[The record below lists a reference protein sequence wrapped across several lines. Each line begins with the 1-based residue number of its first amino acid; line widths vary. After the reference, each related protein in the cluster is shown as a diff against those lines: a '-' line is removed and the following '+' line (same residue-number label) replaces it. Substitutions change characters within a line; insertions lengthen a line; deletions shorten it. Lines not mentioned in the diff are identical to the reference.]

1 MITKNATKHSSAE
14 TVGDHQD
21 FDDEDRLITDV
32 TWASNDH
39 SHLLFKQMNRVQD
52 HEITSLVTIG
62 SPLNKTTVQLA
73 RRYNPN
79 DGGWIEVSQSMVYVP
94 NNGSSNSTHYI
105 DLADSDEG
113 YLHIAMFTADN
124 KKPADPI
131 WLTTGE
137 WEVVANSVIMD
148 VDRKLM

>member
-1 MITKNATKHSSAE
+1 MITKNGTEHSSAE
-14 TVGDHQD
+14 TIGDHED

-32 TWASNDH
+32 TWATNDH

-52 HEITSLVTIG
+52 HEVTSLVTIG
-62 SPLNKTTVQLA
+62 APLNKTTVTLA
-73 RRYNPN
+73 RRYQPN

-94 NNGSSNSTHYI
+94 NNSSNSTQYI

-113 YLHIAMFTADN
+113 YLHLAMFTADT
-124 KKPADPI
+124 KKPADPL

-137 WEVVANSVIMD
+137 WEVVPNSVIMD
-148 VDRKLM
+148 VNRKLM